1 MGYLSILLVLG
12 VGKIASTEAGSVCPL
27 PWNADASLPGGL
39 NMTKPCPYGYSIPK
53 LDVTI
58 PDNATFFDWIWIV
71 YGVIP
76 FVIVGLATL
85 DTLVRACWRRGF
97 GTRESCFLAFVL
109 IQVLFNELVFKRLLQ
124 QPRPDHS
131 CNHTCGMPSSH
142 ASMSIGFFTL
152 MFIDAVF
159 RVMPAYP
166 RDVAA
171 ARMFPRQDGCCSL
184 SQKDCLLG
192 LPSCIS
198 FTPITVSNTL
208 SPHLFTFFVL
218 FWGIL
223 LLPVAF
229 TRVALNDHSP
239 AQVSIGG
246 TIGFIEA
253 LLYFLLLRR
262 CFVKQFNGRIGQ
274 RFCGVFIHNYA
285 LPVFEAIGATYCLL
299 AELEDYDA
307 DDDSVEELVGA
318 RRAIQWYL
326 KQEKAESKTVVMLDD
341 DVSAVKQTVSLLN
354 TLDQAVVKKLQ
365 AFGHDVD
372 LDEEELLDGE

>member
-1 MGYLSILLVLG
+1 
-12 VGKIASTEAGSVCPL
+12 
-27 PWNADASLPGGL
+27 
-39 NMTKPCPYGYSIPK
+39 
-53 LDVTI
+53 
-58 PDNATFFDWIWIV
+58 
-71 YGVIP
+71 
-76 FVIVGLATL
+76 
-85 DTLVRACWRRGF
+85 
-97 GTRESCFLAFVL
+97 
-109 IQVLFNELVFKRLLQ
+109 
-124 QPRPDHS
+124 
-131 CNHTCGMPSSH
+131 
-142 ASMSIGFFTL
+142 MSIGFFTL

-239 AQVSIGG
+239 AQVSVGG